1 MIFVGSPK
9 TNHTTMATKNHI
21 GTNTAM
27 TMTPSVDIAA
37 TTPSSSSSRIE
48 QSTVWLSILVFIIN
62 SIFLVYFHCQTT
74 NSSRHNNNNN
84 STSIVASWLFSNP
97 STMKMMESSI
107 PNTTTNLIHLPQS
120 VDSYIND
127 PNNLTPLN
135 SSDTMSVPIDN
146 HHYYDYSP
154 NIDMILFTSIII
166 MAFELLDYITRNSGS
181 T

>member
-1 MIFVGSPK
+1 
-9 TNHTTMATKNHI
+9 MATKNHI
-21 GTNTAM
+21 GTNTTM
-27 TMTPSVDIAA
+27 TMTQSVDIAT
-37 TTPSSSSSRIE
+37 TTPSSSSSSSRIE

-74 NSSRHNNNNN
+74 NSSRHNNSN

>member
-1 MIFVGSPK
+1 
-9 TNHTTMATKNHI
+9 MATKNHI
-21 GTNTAM
+21 GTNTTM
-27 TMTPSVDIAA
+27 TMTQSVDIAT
-37 TTPSSSSSRIE
+37 TTPSSSSSSSRIE

-74 NSSRHNNNNN
+74 NTSRHNNNNN

-107 PNTTTNLIHLPQS
+107 PNTTTNLIHIPQS

-135 SSDTMSVPIDN
+135 SSDTMSVPIDH
-146 HHYYDYSP
+146 HHYYNYSP

>member
-1 MIFVGSPK
+1 
-9 TNHTTMATKNHI
+9 MATKNHI

-74 NSSRHNNNNN
+74 NTSRRHNNNSN

-97 STMKMMESSI
+97 STLKMMESSI
-107 PNTTTNLIHLPQS
+107 TNTTTNLIHIPQS

-135 SSDTMSVPIDN
+135 SSDTMSVPIDH
-146 HHYYDYSP
+146 HHYYNYSP

>member
-1 MIFVGSPK
+1 
-9 TNHTTMATKNHI
+9 MATKNHI

-27 TMTPSVDIAA
+27 TMTQSVDIAT
-37 TTPSSSSSRIE
+37 TTPSSSSSSSRIE

-74 NSSRHNNNNN
+74 NSSRHTNNN

-97 STMKMMESSI
+97 STLKMMESSI
-107 PNTTTNLIHLPQS
+107 TNTTTNLIHIPQS

-135 SSDTMSVPIDN
+135 TSDTMSVPIDH